1 MRSPYDIYAKH
12 VLRLRRQEPLG
23 TEPSARER
31 GTMIHGVFEKAVS
44 EHLDLESG
52 AALREMMGMAQQAF
66 AGLDAIK
73 ERRDIWLKRFER
85 AAVQFLAYERA
96 RDGEVTARH
105 AEKKGEWRFP
115 ALDGFVL
122 VGKADRLDVKRDGTL
137 EIIDFKTGG
146 VPAPA
151 DMRNFDAP
159 QLLLEAAMA
168 NAGVFEDIGA
178 RPSSELTYIK
188 IGLGPAAFQVTPF
201 RLPKGMA
208 MMDAVD
214 EIVRRM
220 QRHVDTFLLHDLPM
234 TARVRPRVETGRKS
248 WPGDYDHLA
257 RTDEWTLTAGVDDP

>member
-1 MRSPYDIYAKH
+1 MMELA
-12 VLRLRRQEPLG
+12 QE
-23 TEPSARER
+23 
-31 GTMIHGVFEKAVS
+31 K
-44 EHLDLESG
+44 
-52 AALREMMGMAQQAF
+52 F

-96 RDGEVTARH
+96 RDDEIVERH

-115 ALDGFVL
+115 ALDNFTL

-146 VPAPA
+146 VPAPK
-151 DMRNFDAP
+151 DMTAFDAP

-168 NAGVFEDIGA
+168 NAGIFEDVGA
-178 RPSSELTYIK
+178 RQTSELTYIK
-188 IGLGPAAFQVTPF
+188 IGLGPAAFQVKPF
-201 RLPKGMA
+201 KLRNGMA
-208 MMDAVD
+208 LMDAVD

-220 QRHVDTFLLHDLPM
+220 QGHVDAFLLHELPM
-234 TARVRPRVETGRKS
+234 TARIRPRVETGRKS
-248 WPGDYDHLA
+248 FPGDYDHLA